1 MLAIAI
7 EDLEIRLNN
16 LNLPVEKSTIWFEP
30 LAQKGETDKQTASA
44 LYYQY

>member
-7 EDLEIRLNN
+7 EDLEVQLNN
-16 LNLPVEKSTIWFEP
+16 SNLLIRKSAIRFEP
-30 LAQKGETDKQTASA
+30 SAKKGETDKQTAGA